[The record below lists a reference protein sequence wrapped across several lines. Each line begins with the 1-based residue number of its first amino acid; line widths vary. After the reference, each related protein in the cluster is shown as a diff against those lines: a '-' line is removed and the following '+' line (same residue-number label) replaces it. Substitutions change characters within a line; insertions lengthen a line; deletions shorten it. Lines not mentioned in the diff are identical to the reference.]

1 MDDIQTILYIIIAV
15 IYILSR
21 VLKKKKPPPVE
32 EQEKMESMES
42 GPEAQTAPPKPPPIT
57 FQDLLRD
64 FEGRTKPKKQKKEEP
79 PPPAPELRDE
89 EVKATFERSIE
100 AAKKVKKFDI
110 QGDLKNFAFEAY
122 EIEEKG
128 EGKAAELVEMLR
140 NPQDIKNAII
150 LKEIL
155 KTKF

>member
-1 MDDIQTILYIIIAV
+1 MDDIQTIIYIIIAV
-15 IYILSR
+15 LYILSR

-89 EVKATFERSIE
+89 EVKATFERSTE
-100 AAKKVKKFDI
+100 TAKKVKRFDT
-110 QGDLKNFAFEAY
+110 QGEFKKAVFKAY
-122 EIEEKG
+122 EIDEK
-128 EGKAAELVEMLR
+128 ENVKAAELAEMLK

-155 KTKF
+155 ETKF